1 MSHNPVATV
10 FSAVLQD
17 GINGSPTLQQLV
29 QPLNLLVA
37 SLNLKKYFIKTSFN
51 IPYLFKL
58 KHSTSKERPSQKRT
72 HLEWAPILNKCP
84 PWSSKKLISNHPF
97 PPPLKKLHKSTWL
110 QNFSSYGKSDDTI
123 VYFQFPSA
131 WMNMIVCTTEL
142 QYCINFWCYRL
153 FFFSQAAY
161 CNFCFVIY
169 HQFWTKQAIQY
180 VSKIKTFQK

>member
-17 GINGSPTLQQLV
+17 GVNGSPTLQQLV

-110 QNFSSYGKSDDTI
+110 QNFFFLWKEWWHNCLFPVSNCPFLFHLYLLEWIWLYVPLSYSI
-123 VYFQFPSA
+123 V
-131 WMNMIVCTTEL
+131 
-142 QYCINFWCYRL
+142 
-153 FFFSQAAY
+153 
-161 CNFCFVIY
+161 
-169 HQFWTKQAIQY
+169 
-180 VSKIKTFQK
+180 